1 MTRKE
6 ACYILGIKEDA
17 SDEQIKK
24 AYRYKVKLYH
34 PDANPDSD
42 TREYYIRIQ
51 SAYEYLLNQQASG
64 VSMNRSGN
72 GAYGMMN
79 QPYQNQ
85 SNVRPA
91 KIFESSAAVRASYQR
106 QKDKEKELEKIQ
118 KWDKEYKSNKKYKQ
132 QSQMYGQAYADR
144 MSGPQRSKEEEALE
158 KIRAIWLAETIR
170 RQIAMDK
177 EQKEAMQRKKLYQ
190 AFMQQK
196 LNEEET

>member
-24 AYRYKVKLYH
+24 AYRYKAKLYH
-34 PDANPDSD
+34 PDVNPDSD

-51 SAYEYLLNQQASG
+51 SAYEYLLNQQTSG

-72 GAYGMMN
+72 GAYGMAN
-79 QPYQNQ
+79 QPYQNP
-85 SNVRPA
+85 NNIRPA
-91 KIFESSAAVRASYQR
+91 KIFESSAAARASYQR

-144 MSGPQRSKEEEALE
+144 MSVHQRSKEEEALE

>member
-24 AYRYKVKLYH
+24 AYRYKAKLYH
-34 PDANPDSD
+34 PDVNPDSD

-51 SAYEYLLNQQASG
+51 SAYEYLLNQQTSG

-72 GAYGMMN
+72 GAYGMAN
-79 QPYQNQ
+79 QPYQNP
-85 SNVRPA
+85 NNIRPA
-91 KIFESSAAVRASYQR
+91 KIFESSAAARASYQR
-106 QKDKEKELEKIQ
+106 LKDKEKELEKIQ

-144 MSGPQRSKEEEALE
+144 MSVLQRSKEEEALE

>member
-24 AYRYKVKLYH
+24 AYRYKAKLYH

-51 SAYEYLLNQQASG
+51 SAYEYLLNQQTSG

-72 GAYGMMN
+72 GAYGMTN
-79 QPYQNQ
+79 QPYQNH

-144 MSGPQRSKEEEALE
+144 MSVPQRSKEEEALE

>member
-1 MTRKE
+1 
-6 ACYILGIKEDA
+6 
-17 SDEQIKK
+17 
-24 AYRYKVKLYH
+24 
-34 PDANPDSD
+34 
-42 TREYYIRIQ
+42 
-51 SAYEYLLNQQASG
+51 
-64 VSMNRSGN
+64 MNRSGN
-72 GAYGMMN
+72 GAYGMAN
-79 QPYQNQ
+79 QPYQNP
-85 SNVRPA
+85 NNIRPA
-91 KIFESSAAVRASYQR
+91 KIFESSAAARASYQR

-144 MSGPQRSKEEEALE
+144 MSVPQRSKEEEALE